1 MASATATVGVVDGA
15 EASIQLLATMVWV
28 RVQVERHLILRALYR
43 VTSVVKLN
51 AKFSKGGGA

>member
-15 EASIQLLATMVWV
+15 EASIQLATMVWV